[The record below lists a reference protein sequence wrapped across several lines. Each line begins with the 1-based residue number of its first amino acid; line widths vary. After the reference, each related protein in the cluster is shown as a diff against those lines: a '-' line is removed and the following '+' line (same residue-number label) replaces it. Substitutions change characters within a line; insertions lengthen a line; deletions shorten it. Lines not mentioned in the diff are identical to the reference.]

1 MSGDDSIVCD
11 PDDYECMQKK
21 ILFISHDANRAGSQ
35 LLLLQLLKILKQRN
49 VPMELLLCGDGVVA
63 RDFEAVVETVKLPEP
78 QRYVIN
84 RFSDKV
90 LGKLGLIEQI
100 ARQTKQRRRDEL
112 KTALDAENIG
122 LVFIN
127 SIANAGIYY
136 NELDFLHHLPVVLF
150 AHELEMSAG
159 MYAKRNELEFLL
171 KKTDHLIAVAQAVAD
186 YYIDDFGFPKDAVSI
201 LTLIDHDYID
211 DSFRNAQRDLLKTQC
226 GIPDDAI
233 VVGGCGNAEWRKGND
248 VFNWIARLVIHKTK
262 PLPVY
267 FVWVGAGK
275 EHAIFQLI
283 ASDIKRMELSD
294 KIILVPPTPRALDY
308 ISRFDILLLSSRE
321 DPYPLVVME
330 AALNET
336 PVVCFEGAGGA
347 PELIANDAGRTIP
360 YMDIPGA
367 ADAVIQLILDPGE
380 RVLAGQKG
388 RKKVLE
394 RHKTGLSIEKIM
406 TIIQKY
412 LNLPLSETLDQ

>member
-1 MSGDDSIVCD
+1 
-11 PDDYECMQKK
+11 MQKK

-35 LLLLQLLKILKQRN
+35 LLLLQLLKILKQKN
-49 VPMELLLCGDGVVA
+49 IPMELLLCGDGVVEKE
-63 RDFEAVVETVKLPEP
+63 FEEVVPTIRLPEP
-78 QRYVIN
+78 PKHIVSRL
-84 RFSDKV
+84 SDKV
-90 LGKLGLIEQI
+90 LCKLGLIDTLTRL
-100 ARQTKQRRRDEL
+100 ADKKRRQLLRERVNP
-112 KTALDAENIG
+112 ENIG

-150 AHELEMSAG
+150 AHELEMSAN
-159 MYAKRNELEFLL
+159 MYSKRNELEFLL

-186 YYIDDFGFPKDAVSI
+186 YYIRDFDFPEDSVSI

-211 DSFRNAQRDLLKTQC
+211 ANFQKAQRNLLEKEY
-226 GIPDDAI
+226 GIPEDAI

-248 VFNWIARLVIHKTK
+248 IFNWIARLVIARTS

-275 EHAIFQLI
+275 QHAIYQLI
-283 ASDIKRMELSD
+283 ETDIRRMGLSD
-294 KIILVPPTPRALDY
+294 RVILIPPTSRALDF

-336 PVVCFEGAGGA
+336 PVICFQGAGGA
-347 PELIANDAGRTIP
+347 PELIANDAGRTVP
-360 YMDIPGA
+360 YMDIPA
-367 ADAVIQLILDPGE
+367 ASEAIIQLILDPGE
-380 RVLAGQKG
+380 RTLLGRKG

-394 RHKTGLSIEKIM
+394 RHKTGLSIERIM
-406 TIIQKY
+406 AIIQKY

>member
-1 MSGDDSIVCD
+1 
-11 PDDYECMQKK
+11 MQKK

-35 LLLLQLLKILKQRN
+35 LLLLQLLKILKQKN
-49 VPMELLLCGDGVVA
+49 IPMELLLCGDGVVA
-63 RDFEAVVETVKLPEP
+63 KDFEEVVPTTRLPETDP
-78 QRYVIN
+78 YFVSRL
-84 RFSDKV
+84 SDK
-90 LGKLGLIEQI
+90 LLCKLGFTDSLARKARRKKQQALEQSLNPS
-100 ARQTKQRRRDEL
+100 E
-112 KTALDAENIG
+112 IG

-136 NELDFLHHLPVVLF
+136 NELSFLHHIPVVLF
-150 AHELEMSAG
+150 AHELEMSAK

-186 YYIDDFGFPKDAVSI
+186 YYIEDFQFPKDAVSI

-211 DSFRNAQRDLLKTQC
+211 ANFRKAQRNLLEKEY
-226 GIPDDAI
+226 GIPADAI

-248 VFNWIARLVIHKTK
+248 IFNWIARLVITKTN

-275 EHAIFQLI
+275 QHSIYELI
-283 ASDIKRMELSD
+283 AMDIRRMGLSD
-294 KIILVPPTPRALDY
+294 KIILIPPTSRALDY
-308 ISRFDILLLSSRE
+308 ISRFDLLLLSSRE

-336 PVVCFEGAGGA
+336 PVICFQGAGGA
-347 PELIANDAGRTIP
+347 PELISNDAGRTVP
-360 YMDIPGA
+360 YMDIPA
-367 ADAVIQLILDPGE
+367 ASEAIIQLILDPGE
-380 RVLAGQKG
+380 RSALGQKG
-388 RKKVLE
+388 RIKVLE

-406 TIIQKY
+406 AIIQKY
-412 LNLPLSETLDQ
+412 FELPLSEKLDQ

>member
-1 MSGDDSIVCD
+1 
-11 PDDYECMQKK
+11 MQKK

-35 LLLLQLLKILKQRN
+35 LLLLQLLKILKQKEI
-49 VPMELLLCGDGVVA
+49 PMELLLCGDGVVTK
-63 RDFEAVVETVKLPEP
+63 DFEAVIKTVRLPKNEKYVVNKL
-78 QRYVIN
+78 
-84 RFSDKV
+84 SDKLLSKV
-90 LGKLGLIEQI
+90 GLFDTI
-100 ARQTKQRRRDEL
+100 AKQAKQKQLERL
-112 KTALDAENIG
+112 KEELDADNIG

-127 SIANAGIYY
+127 SIANAGIYSKL
-136 NELDFLHHLPVVLF
+136 EFLHHIPVVLF
-150 AHELEMSAG
+150 AHELEMSAS

-186 YYIDDFGFPKDAVSI
+186 YYIEDFSFPKNDVSI

-211 DSFRNAQRDLLKTQC
+211 ENFRNADRQLLNKEC
-226 GIPDDAI
+226 HIPEDAI
-233 VVGGCGNAEWRKGND
+233 VIGGCGNAEWRKGND
-248 VFNWIARLVIHKTK
+248 IFNWIARIVINKTK

-275 EHAIFQLI
+275 QNPIFQLI
-283 ASDIKRMELSD
+283 SRDIKQMGLADR
-294 KIILVPPTPRALDY
+294 IILIPPTPKALDY

-347 PELIANDAGRTIP
+347 PELIANDAGRTVP
-360 YMDIPGA
+360 YMDIPTA
-367 ADAVIQLILDPGE
+367 SEAIIQLILDPAE
-380 RVLAGQKG
+380 RVQLGQTG

>member
-1 MSGDDSIVCD
+1 
-11 PDDYECMQKK
+11 MQKK

-35 LLLLQLLKILKQRN
+35 LLLLQLLKILKQKR

-63 RDFEAVVETVKLPEP
+63 QDFETVVNTIRLPDA
-78 QRYVIN
+78 QKYVVS
-84 RFSDKV
+84 RLSDKV
-90 LGKLGLIEQI
+90 LAKLGVFETFAKQSRRK
-100 ARQTKQRRRDEL
+100 RQAQL
-112 KTALDAENIG
+112 KEKLNVDQIG

-136 NELDFLHHLPVVLF
+136 NELKFLHHLPVVLF
-150 AHELEMSAG
+150 AHELEMSAN
-159 MYAKRNELEFLL
+159 MYARRPELEFLL

-186 YYIDDFGFPKDAVSI
+186 YYIRDFHFSEESVSI

-211 DSFRNAQRDLLKTQC
+211 ENFRKAEKSLLKTEC

-267 FVWVGAGK
+267 FVWVGAG
-275 EHAIFQLI
+275 EQHAIFHLI
-283 ASDIKRMELSD
+283 DSDIKRMELTD
-294 KIILVPPTPRALDY
+294 KILLIPPTSRALDY

-336 PVVCFEGAGGA
+336 PVICFEGAGGA

-360 YMDIPGA
+360 YMDIPA
-367 ADAVIQLILDPGE
+367 AAESIIQLILDPGE
-380 RVLAGQKG
+380 RTLLGQRG

-394 RHKTGLSIEKIM
+394 RHKTGLSIERIM